1 MSRQVLNVG
10 TIVVISNLPLVK
22 FGASKKVWYKNFGV
36 LVIFRGFAGGKHA
49 YVEIS
54 KGEYL

>member
-1 MSRQVLNVG
+1 MKFG
-10 TIVVISNLPLVK
+10 TI
-22 FGASKKVWYKNFGV
+22 KKVWYKNFGV

-49 YVEIS
+49 DLEIL